1 MAKHPTSS
9 RVHREDPHGPD
20 DAFVSGIK
28 NTFEWGRQNSRLLS
42 VVLVI
47 IAIAAVVGVWYV
59 SQQRQLEAE
68 AAARLGQVQQ
78 SVASGNAQLA
88 VRDLEAYLDQFGG
101 TRTADQARLV
111 LASIYLDQ
119 DRVPDALEALGDLPD
134 DLDEPFGLPAAR
146 LQAAAFEEAGND
158 DQAAS
163 TYLRIADN
171 ARFDYER
178 REALADAARIR
189 MQNGEPD
196 VAASLYQRVLD
207 MLDEDEAEHG
217 YYQIW
222 LAEAQAE
229 AREGRAAPRETTDT
243 TGAASESTE
252 TPTG

>member
-28 NTFEWGRQNSRLLS
+28 STFEWGRQNSRLLS

-47 IAIAAVVGVWYV
+47 IAVGAVIGVWYV

-68 AAARLGQVQQ
+68 AAARLTQVQQ

-88 VRDLEAYLDQFGG
+88 IRDLEAYLGQFGG
-101 TRTADQARLV
+101 TRTAHQARLV
-111 LASIYLDQ
+111 LASIYIDQ
-119 DRVPDALEALGDLPD
+119 DRIPDALEALGDLPE

-146 LQAAAFEEAGND
+146 LQAAAHEEAGND
-158 DQAAS
+158 DEAAS
-163 TYLRIADN
+163 TYLRIADR
-171 ARFDYER
+171 ARFEYER

-189 MQNGEPD
+189 MQNGEPE

-229 AREGRAAPRETTDT
+229 ARQGPAAPREPADT
-243 TGAASESTE
+243 TGAASETTE
-252 TPTG
+252 SPTG